1 MATNP
6 DSALDPDRE
15 LLIEP
20 DLYRGMLLEELE
32 DEIDGREKDFAPA
45 STAASVHRE

>member
-6 DSALDPDRE
+6 DSTLDPDRE

-20 DLYRGMLLEELE
+20 DLDSGMLLEELE
-32 DEIDGREKDFAPA
+32 DKIDGWEKDFAPT
-45 STAASVHRE
+45 STAAPVHSE